1 MFSWPL
7 PPHKADP
14 QNDLPLYLALALF
27 QPVGKRSKTLFSY
40 QKNHYNHTGS
50 FEQGRICI
58 FGEDLKIT
66 KETKPQQPTDTG
78 SSGSGNKCSL
88 AIKLA
93 AVLVI
98 FVSLL
103 YLLLLYKPAR
113 YNPLDIIYDGQV
125 SKYLTHE
132 LLPQLHNGAQRGEPF
147 DLVVTQKGINDAIAR
162 AKWPKRYSGII
173 FSAPEVL
180 FLPDTIVLM
189 GTTVLK
195 RVQVVITIELNPSL
209 NERGLLNLHMAK
221 IKAGVMNI
229 TPLVKVV
236 AGRMYADRLAIVD
249 VDPGDLR
256 AQIAASLF
264 NDEPFDPIFEIKDI
278 FDGEERKV
286 RVEKITLMP
295 EKLTVRLAPLAD

>member
-1 MFSWPL
+1 M
-7 PPHKADP
+7 
-14 QNDLPLYLALALF
+14 
-27 QPVGKRSKTLFSY
+27 
-40 QKNHYNHTGS
+40 
-50 FEQGRICI
+50 
-58 FGEDLKIT
+58 
-66 KETKPQQPTDTG
+66 
-78 SSGSGNKCSL
+78 
-88 AIKLA
+88 
-93 AVLVI
+93 VI

-236 AGRMYADRLAIVD
+236 AGRMYTDRLAIVD

-295 EKLTVRLAPLAD
+295 EKLTVRLAPLPTKAPALTCRQQYRYCVVPDHRAKGNVVKLSKFVPSYDKTPHGDSRVRTRNNPFSASQKCCFIGHLQTGNNLFSCKSYPSQRARVKN